1 MSNGGEAPPDL
12 PGSEDV
18 GLDEDSS
25 TEDSSAREVLLE
37 ETRRQ
42 LDRQAA
48 EVEHIDNKAAK
59 TVRYT
64 LLGLAALA
72 TAFSFGPNTPK
83 INKIIGLGVF
93 VLLASVCVGVFTYT
107 ASRVYVAA
115 PTVLEVDV
123 EGESAFWRRVLSFD
137 YAASFSPWNRDYGD
151 WSLAAIT
158 QRYGPQHLE
167 TCALKLY
174 VESCPSLMMT
184 IQRFA
189 GCR

>member
-123 EGESAFWRRVLSFD
+123 EGESAESIRDDILSQLAD
-137 YAASFSPWNRDYGD
+137 DLDDNEDMLSGD
-151 WSLAAIT
+151 AFFLSIT
-158 QRYGPQHLE
+158 QLLFLLGIVIMAIGLWQL
-167 TCALKLY
+167 
-174 VESCPSLMMT
+174 
-184 IQRFA
+184 
-189 GCR
+189 

>member
-1 MSNGGEAPPDL
+1 MPNDGATAPEPSRPKGEGPNGNN
-12 PGSEDV
+12 
-18 GLDEDSS
+18 S
-25 TEDSSAREVLLE
+25 TEEPSAREVLLE

-72 TAFSFGPNTPK
+72 TVFSFGPNTPPP
-83 INKIIGLGVF
+83 NDWIGAGVF
-93 VLLASVCVGVFTYT
+93 VLLASVGVGVFTYT

-123 EGESAFWRRVLSFD
+123 EGES
-137 YAASFSPWNRDYGD
+137 
-151 WSLAAIT
+151 
-158 QRYGPQHLE
+158 
-167 TCALKLY
+167 
-174 VESCPSLMMT
+174 VESIREDILTQLAEDLDDNEDMLSGDATFLWISQLFFVT
-184 IQRFA
+184 GIVLVA
-189 GCR
+189 VGLWNL

>member
-1 MSNGGEAPPDL
+1 MSNDGATPPDPSR
-12 PGSEDV
+12 PGGGGS
-18 GLDEDSS
+18 DENNS

-72 TAFSFGPNTPK
+72 TVFSFGPNTPPP
-83 INKIIGLGVF
+83 NAWMGAGVF
-93 VLLASVCVGVFTYT
+93 VLMASVGIGVFTYT

-123 EGESAFWRRVLSFD
+123 EGESAESIREDILSQLAED
-137 YAASFSPWNRDYGD
+137 LDDNEDMLSGD
-151 WSLAAIT
+151 ATFLWIT
-158 QRYGPQHLE
+158 QLLFLLGI
-167 TCALKLY
+167 
-174 VESCPSLMMT
+174 VLM
-184 IQRFA
+184 A
-189 GCR
+189 VGLWNL